1 MSRGIEGDEI
11 EKRLMVLVG
20 RFAFWE
26 MQERMRLSG
35 KLSGMENG
43 GAAGV
48 YVGIAGPGRSCVR
61 SRPKARLGAKLCTRK
76 ARPSRDF
83 KVPQSSLQSWQRL
96 RPMAALQ
103 APVFSRPGAPLSPS
117 APFGL
122 AAAVLGNTSKSPASP
137 WLCEI

>member
-43 GAAGV
+43 GRQE
-48 YVGIAGPGRSCVR
+48 Y
-61 SRPKARLGAKLCTRK
+61 
-76 ARPSRDF
+76 
-83 KVPQSSLQSWQRL
+83 
-96 RPMAALQ
+96 M
-103 APVFSRPGAPLSPS
+103 
-117 APFGL
+117 
-122 AAAVLGNTSKSPASP
+122 
-137 WLCEI
+137 